1 MCGYPCRPDNGLDG
15 LSQSDTRAGSMVSW
29 TTAMRWS
36 DNQVEVHLISQALA
50 KSLDGSSGVVLAAI
64 VPAIYE
70 SLNPLT
76 RGTKE
81 SSHSEGRAIP
91 PMNDAKPVAVRAFIL
106 QV

>member
-1 MCGYPCRPDNGLDG
+1 MRLSLPPRQRTRRLEPKRYASGLHGLLDNRNEVVG
-15 LSQSDTRAGSMVSW
+15 Q
-29 TTAMRWS
+29 
-36 DNQVEVHLISQALA
+36 QVEVHLISQALA
-50 KSLDGSSGVVLAAI
+50 KNLDGSSGVVLAAI
-64 VPAIYE
+64 EPTIYE

-81 SSHSEGRAIP
+81 SGHSEGRAIP